1 MNIILIS
8 FLGIVSLISSGNF
21 TNLGQSIAKL
31 PDFGTLPMAKAVYSA
46 LRKYR
51 CGRDLIILS
60 SILSVLNTS
69 AILKSIP
76 SQYKCAEGDFMT
88 LLKVM
93 NTILLVRD
101 SVSSP
106 EFNVD
111 RICNAKGLSSCAH
124 IIKQALRRYTNVER
138 AFTLSDEFREDAQI
152 QSSDWE
158 YIAKAL
164 LDGFSDKV
172 FVSLKMLQGKAQQFL
187 KYNVEQ
193 RKLNQQQEQSDDIS
207 TIALIDRSSILRT
220 GNKGL
225 LPASLVIARDVRH
238 LTAVRSV
245 AILSFVGKIELDWL
259 EYTFTREMKLN
270 EAEEKKLMNDNI
282 LQQAIQKFS
291 HVQINIRNH
300 KLIFRGPSRYVLNAE
315 LFIRQQLVTVLTFRL
330 EPPNQP
336 NNQNN
341 NITRNLQ
348 SITMMP
354 IDLFGPLRWRW
365 EAEQQVKIRT
375 KMNGKQGIIDV
386 TVEGLDSQNQAVRGE
401 FDSFSSWL
409 RNCAVVRDPHSGNF
423 QMVIFR

>member
-1 MNIILIS
+1 MNII
-8 FLGIVSLISSGNF
+8 FLGIVSCTSSVHF

-31 PDFGTLPMAKAVYSA
+31 PDFGSLPMAKAVYSA

-60 SILSVLNTS
+60 SILSILNTS

-101 SVSSP
+101 SVSSR
-106 EFNVD
+106 EFDVD
-111 RICNAKGLSSCAH
+111 RVCNAKGLSACAH
-124 IIKQALRRYTNVER
+124 IIKQAFRRYTNLER

-164 LDGFSDKV
+164 LEGFSDKV

-193 RKLNQQQEQSDDIS
+193 RKSNQQQQEQSDDMT
-207 TIALIDRSSILRT
+207 TIAVIDRSSILRP

-225 LPASLVIARDVRH
+225 LPASLVIARDVRY
-238 LTAVRSV
+238 LTAVRST
-245 AILSFVGKIELDWL
+245 AILSFLGKIELEWL

-270 EAEEKKLMNDNI
+270 EAEEKKLMDDKI
-282 LQQAIQKFS
+282 LQQAINKFP
-291 HVQINIRNH
+291 HVRINIRNH
-300 KLIFRGPSRYVLNAE
+300 KLIFCGSSRYVLNAE

-330 EPPNQP
+330 ESPNQP
-336 NNQNN
+336 NKSNDNL
-341 NITRNLQ
+341 TRNLK
-348 SITMMP
+348 SITKMP

-375 KMNGKQGIIDV
+375 KMNGKQGTIDI
-386 TVEGLDSQNQAVRGE
+386 TVEGLDSQNQAVKEE
-401 FDSFSSWL
+401 FDSFLSWL
-409 RNCAVVRDPHSGNF
+409 RSCAVIRDPHSGHFHN
-423 QMVIFR
+423 VVYH